1 MEAYEMERVRQEIYK
16 KIEEAEDQIRQGV
29 ELLDGEEVFSTLREK
44 YGLK

>member
-1 MEAYEMERVRQEIYK
+1 MEDFEIERVRQELYK

-29 ELLDGEEVFSTLREK
+29 ELLDSEEVFGALREK